1 MWSRHNK
8 VIDFGKDCNVLLF
21 STTMFYFHLKWGC
34 TSCLKDASHKCCFE
48 VVIFRIFVIYCTS
61 TCIFIQLEAKQI
73 NKQTLLEPTS
83 TYKSNVKSTVI
94 DIWKRCV
101 KKYCSCDKACQFQ
114 LYRVHLDGVI
124 LENLEF
130 DDKFVNKRVRLFI
143 HQTMRFSHQTCWEK
157 KLLGRH
163 NKCISLKI
171 AFVK

>member
-1 MWSRHNK
+1 MQLSGNVGPSIQSLAYNMEMWSVLRGHFAALSMWSRLNK

-61 TCIFIQLEAKQI
+61 TCIFIQLEVKQI

-114 LYRVHLDGVI
+114 LYRVHLDGV
-124 LENLEF
+124 
-130 DDKFVNKRVRLFI
+130 
-143 HQTMRFSHQTCWEK
+143 
-157 KLLGRH
+157 
-163 NKCISLKI
+163 
-171 AFVK
+171 A